1 MGHNLTHSAI
11 EFEDVCVAWR
21 KGLRRVWDLSALAHY
36 KFVTLYAYVKFG
48 DPSSID
54 FRDIVRKKQTA
65 RQKEVKPYPETVVGM
80 AAWVNII
87 TE

>member
-1 MGHNLTHSAI
+1 MTYSAI
-11 EFEDVCVAWR
+11 EFEDVCVVWR

-54 FRDIVRKKQTA
+54 F
-65 RQKEVKPYPETVVGM
+65 
-80 AAWVNII
+80 
-87 TE
+87 